1 MLRERLE
8 SGGRGKGRRSGG
20 ARDSPSRRY
29 GAGRAHGV
37 GPGSTAPPAARVRV
51 PARGGAG
58 RGGGSDRWGEE
69 AEGSRLERKGGSG
82 RLVFF
87 LSLSPLLVYETSA
100 LSSSQLLH
108 ASQPRHA
115 RASAG
120 LESRRLTCNAKA
132 HAAACLPV
140 LPLLHKSGKTAVIS
154 LPPSIHPSAFPRL
167 VLLVFLYRNLYHL
180 LPLPGTYYKSSE
192 KDMYIRASTLL
203 HISCPIGRLM
213 LCHIRFLVM

>member
-1 MLRERLE
+1 
-8 SGGRGKGRRSGG
+8 
-20 ARDSPSRRY
+20 
-29 GAGRAHGV
+29 V
-37 GPGSTAPPAARVRV
+37 
-51 PARGGAG
+51 
-58 RGGGSDRWGEE
+58 GGGGGGVETREEGGEWE
-69 AEGSRLERKGGSG
+69 AC
-82 RLVFF
+82 FF
-87 LSLSPLLVYETSA
+87 SLSLSPLLVYETSA

>member
-1 MLRERLE
+1 VT
-8 SGGRGKGRRSGG
+8 GG
-20 ARDSPSRRY
+20 
-29 GAGRAHGV
+29 
-37 GPGSTAPPAARVRV
+37 
-51 PARGGAG
+51 
-58 RGGGSDRWGEE
+58 GEE

-213 LCHIRFLVM
+213 LCHIRFLVMWKRESKERKRLLPRETTASWAKQPPHGPTSQPLYELLLSCNL